1 MITQITPATYLQK
14 AIMSLSEAGVPEV
27 AEKQSAY
34 MRNKFPFYG
43 VTAPQTKPLFSELF
57 KSYGKF
63 TDAAL
68 IDFVRLCF
76 ENEYREIH
84 YFGILMVEKQIKK
97 QPANFSDFLEEM
109 IITNSWWDSVDWI
122 SKMVS
127 IHFSR
132 FPEQIKSVT
141 RDWMDSKNI
150 WLQRVA
156 IIFQRYKNY
165 PTDEALLYQY
175 ILELKNSPE
184 FFIQKAAGWA
194 LRDHS
199 KEHPESV
206 LGFLNNNPG
215 LSNLTIREAKK
226 YLS

>member
-1 MITQITPATYLQK
+1 MQK
-14 AIMSLSEAGVPEV
+14 ASSILSEAGVYEV

-57 KSYGKF
+57 KNDGKF
-63 TDAAL
+63 TDEAL
-68 IDFVRLCF
+68 IIFVRLCF

-84 YFGILMVEKQIKK
+84 YLGILMVEKQIKK
-97 QPANFSDFLEEM
+97 QKANFSVFLEEM
-109 IITNSWWDSVDWI
+109 IITDSWWDSVDWI
-122 SKMVS
+122 SKMVG

-132 FPEQIKSVT
+132 FPEQIKPVT
-141 RDWMDSKNI
+141 RRWMDSGNI

-165 PTDEALLYQY
+165 PTDETLLYQN
-175 ILELKNSPE
+175 ILELKSSQE

-199 KEHPESV
+199 KGNPESV
-206 LGFLNNNPG
+206 RNFLKSNPA
-215 LSNLTIREAKK
+215 LSSLTIREARK
-226 YLS
+226 YL